1 MSQLALILGLLLAPP
16 QPLQIG
22 SRLELFVDDYLI
34 DTIEGLTLQLHS
46 PQPAGRALAFDQ
58 PWEGNTSAYATVIKD
73 DARYRMYYRGSAD
86 PKYIRRS
93 ALKPGEAALPP
104 HPEFTCYAESPDGI
118 HWTKPVLGL
127 VEFNGS
133 KANNILWTGPEAHDF
148 APFLDANPA
157 AKPAA
162 PVMPQSRGATGGIS
176 FSLSRAVSEN
186 GPDKLKHIPHGDE
199 HPPETEALPA
209 RYKAFGRREKG
220 LIAFQSADGL
230 NWTRIQETPVI
241 TDGAF
246 DSLNVGF
253 WDATRNHYVA
263 VYRDFR
269 DGVRTFKSATSQ
281 DFLHWTPG
289 QWADFGGAPVEQLYT
304 NAATPYFRAPHI
316 YLAFPKRFFP
326 DRTRFEDTPSP
337 GISEAVFISSRDGL
351 HWDRRFM
358 EAFIRPGRDERN
370 WVHRNNMVAAGVVP
384 TAADEISLYVSRHYT
399 YPSAHM
405 ERMVLRTDGFV
416 SLHAR
421 FQGGELLTKP
431 ILIKGD
437 KLVLNYAT
445 SAAGSIRFE
454 IQSASGQPL
463 PRLALRE
470 TPVLWGDAIDA
481 VVPLATPLAGVP
493 IRLRFVMKDAD
504 LYSVRFR
511 D

>member
-73 DARYRMYYRGSAD
+73 GARYRMYYRGSAD

-104 HPEFTCYAESPDGI
+104 HPEFTCYAKSSDGI

-127 VEFNGS
+127 IEFRGS

-157 AKPAA
+157 VKP
-162 PVMPQSRGATGGIS
+162 S
-176 FSLSRAVSEN
+176 
-186 GPDKLKHIPHGDE
+186 
-199 HPPETEALPA
+199 A

-230 NWTRIQETPVI
+230 NWTKIQETPVI

-358 EAFIRPGRDERN
+358 EALIRPGRDERN

-405 ERMVLRTDGFV
+405 ERMVLRTDGFA
-416 SLHAR
+416 SLHAG

-431 ILIKGD
+431 MLVKGD

-463 PRLALRE
+463 PGLALRE

-504 LYSVRFR
+504 LYSLRFR

>member
-1 MSQLALILGLLLAPP
+1 M
-16 QPLQIG
+16 G

-73 DARYRMYYRGSAD
+73 GARYRMYYRGSAD

-118 HWTKPVLGL
+118 HWTKPLLGL
-127 VEFNGS
+127 VEFSGS

-157 AKPAA
+157 VKP
-162 PVMPQSRGATGGIS
+162 S
-176 FSLSRAVSEN
+176 
-186 GPDKLKHIPHGDE
+186 
-199 HPPETEALPA
+199 A

-230 NWTRIQETPVI
+230 NWTKIQETPVI

-269 DGVRTFKSATSQ
+269 DGVRTFKFATSQ

-431 ILIKGD
+431 ILVKGD

-454 IQSASGQPL
+454 IQFASGQPL

-504 LYSVRFR
+504 LYSLRFR

>member
-1 MSQLALILGLLLAPP
+1 MPQLALILGLFLAAP

-22 SRLELFVDDYLI
+22 SRLELLVDDYLI
-34 DTIEGLTLQLHS
+34 DSIQNLSLKLHD
-46 PQPAGRALAFDQ
+46 PQPAGLAIAFDR
-58 PWEGNTSAYATVIKD
+58 PWEGNTSAYVTVFKD
-73 DARYRMYYRGSAD
+73 GPRYRMYYRGSAD
-86 PKYIRRS
+86 PKYARRS
-93 ALKPGEAALPP
+93 ALKPGEPLIPA
-104 HPEFTCYAESPDGI
+104 HPEFTCYAESSDGI
-118 HWTKPVLGL
+118 HWTKPALGL
-127 VEFNGS
+127 VPFNGS

-148 APFLDANPA
+148 APLLDANLSVQPA
-157 AKPAA
+157 
-162 PVMPQSRGATGGIS
+162 
-176 FSLSRAVSEN
+176 
-186 GPDKLKHIPHGDE
+186 
-199 HPPETEALPA
+199 A

-220 LIAFQSADGL
+220 LTAFQSPDGL
-230 NWTRIQETPVI
+230 HWIQIQETPVI

-253 WDATRNHYVA
+253 FDPVRNLYVA

-289 QWADFGGAPVEQLYT
+289 QWADFGSAPTEQLYT

-326 DRTRFEDTPSP
+326 DRTRFRDTPSP
-337 GISEAVFISSRDGL
+337 GISEAVFMSSRDGV

-370 WVHRNNMVAAGVVP
+370 WVHRNTMVAAGVVP
-384 TAADEISLYVSRHYT
+384 TATDEISLYVSRHYT
-399 YPSAHM
+399 YPSAHI

-416 SLHAR
+416 SVHAGY
-421 FQGGELLTKP
+421 QGGEFLTKP
-431 ILIKGD
+431 LLITGNT
-437 KLVLNYAT
+437 LVLNYAT

-463 PRLALRE
+463 PRLSLRD
-470 TPVLWGDAIDA
+470 TPVLWGDAIEA
-481 VVPLATPLAGVP
+481 AVPLRMPLAGVP
-493 IRLRFVMKDAD
+493 IRLRFLMKDAD
-504 LYSVRFR
+504 LYSIRFR

>member
-73 DARYRMYYRGSAD
+73 GARYRMYYRGSAD

-118 HWTKPVLGL
+118 HWTKPLLGL

-157 AKPAA
+157 TTPA
-162 PVMPQSRGATGGIS
+162 
-176 FSLSRAVSEN
+176 
-186 GPDKLKHIPHGDE
+186 
-199 HPPETEALPA
+199 A

-230 NWTRIQETPVI
+230 NWTKIQETPVI

-253 WDATRNHYVA
+253 WDTTRNHYVA

-269 DGVRTFKSATSQ
+269 DGVRTFKFAASQ

-337 GISEAVFISSRDGL
+337 GISEAVFMTSRDGL

-416 SLHAR
+416 SLHAG

-431 ILIKGD
+431 MLVKGD

-463 PRLALRE
+463 PGLALRDS
-470 TPVLWGDAIDA
+470 PVLWGDAVDA

-504 LYSVRFR
+504 LYSLRFR

>member
-1 MSQLALILGLLLAPP
+1 MPQLALILGLLLVPP

-22 SRLELFVDDYLI
+22 SRLESFVDDYLI
-34 DTIEGLTLQLHS
+34 DTLQGLSLKLHS
-46 PQPAGRALAFDQ
+46 PQPAGRALTFDQ

-73 DARYRMYYRGSAD
+73 GARYRMYYRGSAD
-86 PKYIRRS
+86 PKYVRRS
-93 ALKPGEAALPP
+93 ALKPGETLIPA
-104 HPEFTCYAESPDGI
+104 HPEFTCYAKSPDGI

-127 VEFNGS
+127 IEFRGS
-133 KANNILWTGPEAHDF
+133 KDNNILWTGPEAHDF
-148 APFLDANPA
+148 APFIDASPV
-157 AKPAA
+157 AKPA
-162 PVMPQSRGATGGIS
+162 
-176 FSLSRAVSEN
+176 
-186 GPDKLKHIPHGDE
+186 
-199 HPPETEALPA
+199 A

-230 NWTRIQETPVI
+230 HWTKIQETPVI

-253 WDATRNHYVA
+253 WDALRNHYVA

-269 DGVRTFKSATSQ
+269 DNVRTFKSATSQ

-316 YLAFPKRFFP
+316 YLAFPKRFLP

-337 GISEAVFISSRDGL
+337 GISEAVFMSSRDAL

-384 TAADEISLYVSRHYT
+384 TATDEISLYVSRHYT

-416 SLHAR
+416 SIHAG
-421 FQGGELLTKP
+421 FQSGEFVTKP
-431 ILIKGD
+431 LLVEGD

-454 IQSASGQPL
+454 IQRASGQPL
-463 PRLALRE
+463 PHLALRD
-470 TPVLWGDAIDA
+470 TPALWGDAVDA